1 MSAETGLLAEYAAR
15 VLTGTGITA
24 TDATAVASGASPE
37 TSLAAYALRDGW
49 QAATRTDAADPAN
62 DQATGAEP

>member
-24 TDATAVASGASPE
+24 AAATAVASGASPDS
-37 TSLAAYALRDGW
+37 SLAAYALRDGW
-49 QAATRTDAADPAN
+49 QAATRAVDLAN
-62 DQATGAEP
+62 DQTAGAEP